1 MKSIQMDS
9 TFIDK
14 IKEITKN
21 KEYKYS
27 IMTMGCQLNEN
38 DSEKISG
45 ILEEA
50 GYTKTENLEESN
62 IIVFNT
68 CCVRENAE
76 DWLFGKLGEVKE
88 DMTQENAT
96 MISLSDEDKLL
107 LAKAIYA
114 EAGICG
120 VAEQEAV
127 GITILNRAKQD
138 NCSIYEVLTAPGQ
151 FSSVINGKPSM
162 IVNKTVVPIEE
173 EHITSQ
179 VWEVVEILSEG
190 KETEVEKLLREEAE
204 RLGLDVEKYAEG
216 GPLYFYNPEAV
227 SQKQLDSRKNVK
239 CSVRIGYQVFYK
251 YWDT

>member
-1 MKSIQMDS
+1 MRKIKLFSITGIIFLF
-9 TFIDK
+9 TFIGGDLNGK
-14 IKEITKN
+14 PTIVHGITRECVVVKRQANIQTIPQEIII
-21 KEYKYS
+21 ESRMPSYK
-27 IMTMGCQLNEN
+27 
-38 DSEKISG
+38 
-45 ILEEA
+45 
-50 GYTKTENLEESN
+50 
-62 IIVFNT
+62 V
-68 CCVRENAE
+68 NARKVKVAKVE
-76 DWLFGKLGEVKE
+76 VKVKE

-216 GPLYFYNPEAV
+216 GPLYFYNPDAV
-227 SQKQLDSRKNVK
+227 SQKQIDSRKNVK
-239 CSVRIGYQVFYK
+239 CSVKIGYQIFYK
-251 YWDT
+251 FWDT